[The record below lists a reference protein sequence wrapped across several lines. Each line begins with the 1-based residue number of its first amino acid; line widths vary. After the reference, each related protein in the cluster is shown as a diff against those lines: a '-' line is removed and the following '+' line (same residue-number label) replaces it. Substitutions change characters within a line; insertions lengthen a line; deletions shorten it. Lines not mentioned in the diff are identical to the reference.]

1 MISFGHEFLNTQDK
15 CHSTNTFHQRLN
27 HSHQRDQHGYQSKQK
42 KKKINHQVTHVR
54 KFHGPRKS
62 EKFIKP
68 KERKSRLTPL
78 LERFVIAWMDQA
90 LLSFVGGKRLV
101 IFHKANLK
109 SFQIY
114 ISNLNLITWSLN
126 VSHRIDGIKGPL
138 MECNDMADKLTSSIF
153 NELSYVYW
161 LGLQGQLANLVV
173 PDHLRISQYIYIYI
187 YIEKIIRY
195 SRSIINAYFLLSY
208 K

>member
-42 KKKINHQVTHVR
+42 KKK
-54 KFHGPRKS
+54 KS
-62 EKFIKP
+62 IIKSP
-68 KERKSRLTPL
+68 MSENFMGQENRRNSSNQKKGKVDSPHSL

-173 PDHLRISQYIYIYI
+173 PDHLRISQYIYI
-187 YIEKIIRY
+187 
-195 SRSIINAYFLLSY
+195 
-208 K
+208 